1 MIVCNST
8 IRILQILFIK
18 RRFGFLEDY
27 KLSINLGEENKI
39 GVLEIL
45 QSLVIPLI
53 NIIEQQIEMLLKL
66 YNVFH
71 KFIKSV
77 VTKLKL

>member
-1 MIVCNST
+1 MVVCNST